1 MLGTCTPEASCSSAA
16 PLAYLETFL
25 SAGISHPIPAVLP
38 LQELNGKPM
47 AIGETEHSE
56 FRSLHPGPPLGPGAV
71 CDPPQ
76 IIHIMALQFTPTA
89 LQGVELIAVFFLPK
103 GNKTKLLPVYYFS

>member
-1 MLGTCTPEASCSSAA
+1 
-16 PLAYLETFL
+16 
-25 SAGISHPIPAVLP
+25 
-38 LQELNGKPM
+38 M
-47 AIGETEHSE
+47 AIGEIEHRE
-56 FRSLHPGPPLGPGAV
+56 FGSPHPGATLGLGAV

-76 IIHIMALQFTPTA
+76 IVRITVLEFMPAA